1 MFYMPSLVIFA
12 HYNYLQNNKFDLL
25 MIHKLKFVIS
35 FAYFKLIIY
44 LTVLLHMQHGMQQ
57 FRDSINGFILCD
69 EVYLKLIKYN
79 RRVLGSNRYYSGLTP
94 VLPNIGLTQC
104 LSQS

>member
-1 MFYMPSLVIFA
+1 MPSLVIFA
-12 HYNYLQNNKFDLL
+12 HYNYLQNNKFHLF
-25 MIHKLKFVIS
+25 MFHNLKFVMS
-35 FAYFKLIIY
+35 FAYLKYI
-44 LTVLLHMQHGMQQ
+44 TVLLHMQHGIQQ
-57 FRDSINGFILCD
+57 FGDSINGFILCD